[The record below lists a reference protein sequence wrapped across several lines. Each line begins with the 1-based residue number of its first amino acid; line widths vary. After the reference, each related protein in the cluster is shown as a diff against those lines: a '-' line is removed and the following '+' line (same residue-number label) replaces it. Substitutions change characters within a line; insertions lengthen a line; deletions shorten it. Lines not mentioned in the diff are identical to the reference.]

1 MSIKEQLELARQE
14 LLDMGLRGNPML
26 HVPRNSKFLEMMEGD
41 TSFVFHVLTVERK
54 PFGFMG
60 LAQDDAGEEQ
70 DDAEEEIL
78 LEEDS
83 EEEEVVDIAWEALN
97 ARRLPTSIPED
108 RLDSRLIKIES
119 EAHTQLQEQGIDVLY
134 LALGFL
140 EWYEDPNAQ
149 TPRFAPLV
157 LVPVELSRESVESR
171 YRVSYTGTDLGPN
184 LNLGAKL
191 KGEFRLKLPDF
202 DEEFDPANYMEAV
215 EAIIAD
221 QPRWRVH
228 PDRMVLGFFSFGKF
242 QMYVDLDPANW
253 PDQGALLENQQLSKL
268 FGGGYQSDAG
278 LLEEISGHD
287 ALKAPETL
295 HLVKDADSS
304 QMEAI
309 LAVMEGANLV
319 IQGPPGTGKSQTI
332 TNLIGEAL
340 ARGKTVLFVAQ
351 KMAALDVV
359 KVRLDECHLG
369 DAVLELHSHKS
380 NKKTVLDSLSRV
392 FDQGKPSSPDR
403 EADYRRLREV
413 REYLDSYVEDVGA
426 PVLHSGLDYVQ
437 CLGHMLQLRKDS
449 RLDELP
455 LIPFDLLRDWDREVL
470 GRGERAMAG
479 VQDHLREFGPSE
491 DNPFS
496 LSRRDSLS
504 PNEDQVLTRL
514 VADSTARLQ
523 QLMDDAQGLAQAMKV
538 PNPVGFSDI
547 SVLHRAGKRA
557 LDAPHLQGVRVSTHE
572 WQVRRD
578 DIREAITSG
587 AEMSRLRAALSEMFI
602 DAAFEADLLPVRLGL
617 AGRADKWWRAFSGD
631 YRKAKADLRGLMKGP
646 PTGKPIQWLAWVDD
660 LLAYQKHYKR
670 FRELEPVCR
679 SLFGAQWQGMRS
691 DWTVLERLST
701 WIIELYEAI
710 GKGDLPEG
718 LADFLEGDPDLKS
731 WEGHVESLEKRSS
744 LLQSMLDDLQMLL
757 RWEAEDGATYSLD
770 EWRSL
775 LQGWK
780 DTSRLYAMT
789 RFNQLE
795 REIEAAGLGSL
806 IPRLRDW
813 RKSQDVLVDWLRLS
827 YFSGLVDTA
836 YADKARIGQ
845 FDRLAH
851 ERMIREFSQL
861 DQSAFSFAQENL
873 VSHLYEALP
882 SFHAPGEMDILR
894 REFAKKRRHLP
905 IRRLISEA
913 GGVIQRIKPVFMM
926 SPMSVA
932 TYLPQGK
939 IHFDL
944 VIFDEASQI
953 PAPEALGAIIRGN
966 QAVVVGD
973 SKQMPPS
980 NFFSRAVEITDE
992 EAELSATADVESI
1005 LGLMLAQGV
1014 PERMLR
1020 WHYRSRHHSL
1030 IAVSNDQFYQNQLL
1044 IFPSPGGSLHAR
1056 GLRSHHLPHTHYDR
1070 GRSRVNLAEAQ
1081 AVARAVLDHAI
1092 ATPELSLGV
1101 VAFSTGQREVILLE
1115 VERLRREHPES
1126 EPFFRHHDGGDE
1138 FFIKNLE
1145 NVQGDERDVIFIS
1158 IGYGFTA
1165 TGLLGQNFGPLNA
1178 QGGERRLNV
1187 LITRSRLAM
1196 DVFSN
1201 FRADDLRVDANSPF
1215 GVRALKA
1222 FLHYA
1227 ETGDLPKGQESD
1239 KEPDSPFEV
1248 EVMRSIER
1256 LGYEVEPQV
1265 GSNGFYID
1273 LAVRD
1278 PNKPGR
1284 YVLAVECDG
1293 ASYHSSAIARE
1304 RDRLRQSVLEGLGWN
1319 FHRIWSTEWFRNAR
1333 GEIER
1338 VKEAIESALRS
1349 AEASSKAAGVTRKNA
1364 NAAETAPQSPQIER
1378 EEESEERGNI
1388 SVPPY
1393 KPVDPRTLG
1402 LPANV
1407 SNFHE
1412 IHDARLSS
1420 AVLAIIEGEGP
1431 VHNQLL
1437 TTRILSAV
1445 GLSRAGS
1452 RIQQRVL
1459 ETINKLEK
1467 RRLVSFDGEF
1477 AHPLDG
1483 SANPPIRD
1491 WCASPDAPNDFEYVP
1506 DSELVHAIFVTV
1518 KDAHSI
1524 HPDDCMGAAISLLG
1538 FKRLTRSVR
1547 ERLQPVLDEMIESRM
1562 LKSVSDRLQVSD
1574 EAG

>member
-1 MSIKEQLELARQE
+1 MSIKAQLELARQE

-26 HVPRNSKFLEMMEGD
+26 HVPRNSKFLEIMEGD
-41 TSFVFHVLTVERK
+41 TSFVFQTLTAERK
-54 PFGFMG
+54 AFGFRG
-60 LAQDDAGEEQ
+60 LAEDGEGDEQ
-70 DDAEEEIL
+70 DDLEGEIL
-78 LEEDS
+78 S
-83 EEEEVVDIAWEALN
+83 EAGDEAEAAVDFAWEALN
-97 ARRLPTSIPED
+97 ARQLPTRLSDD
-108 RLDSRLIKIES
+108 RLDARLIKMES
-119 EAHTQLQEQGIDVLY
+119 EAHTLLQEQGIDVLY

-157 LVPVELSRESVESR
+157 LVPVELSRESVKSR
-171 YRVSYTGTDLGPN
+171 YRVTYTGSDLGPN

-191 KGEFRLKLPDF
+191 KGEFRLQLPDF
-202 DEEFDPANYMEAV
+202 EDEFDFSAYLEAV
-215 EAIIAD
+215 ETTIAN
-221 QPRWRVH
+221 QARWRVH

-242 QMYVDLDPANW
+242 QMYVDLDPGNW
-253 PDQGALLENQQLSKL
+253 PDESALLENMQLKKL
-268 FGGGYQSDAG
+268 FESGFQSDAD
-278 LLEEISGHD
+278 LLEGVSGHD
-287 ALKAPETL
+287 ALREPETL

-332 TNLIGEAL
+332 TNLVGEAL

-351 KMAALDVV
+351 KMAALEVV
-359 KVRLDECHLG
+359 KTRLDECHLG
-369 DAVLELHSHKS
+369 DSVLELHSHKS
-380 NKKTVLDSLSRV
+380 NKKAVLESLKAV
-392 FDQGKPSSPDR
+392 FDQGKPTSPDR

-413 REYLDSYVEDVGA
+413 REYLDGYVEDVGA
-426 PVLHSGLDYVQ
+426 PVLGSGLNYVQ

-455 LIPFDLLRDWDREVL
+455 LIPFDLLRHWDREAL

-479 VQDHLREFGPSE
+479 VRDHLREFGPSD
-491 DNPFS
+491 DNPFNR
-496 LSRRDSLS
+496 SRRDSLS

-514 VADSTARLQ
+514 VSDSSTRLQ
-523 QLMDDAQGLAQAMKV
+523 QLMDDAHGLAQAMKV
-538 PNPVGFSDI
+538 PSPTSFSDI

-557 LDAPHLQGVRVSTHE
+557 LDAPHLQGIRVSTHE

-578 DIREAITSG
+578 DIREAVSSG
-587 AEMSRLRAALSEMFI
+587 AEMARLRAALSEVFI
-602 DAAFEADLLPVRLGL
+602 DAAFEADLLPVRMGL
-617 AGRADKWWRAFSGD
+617 AGRADKWWRVFSGA
-631 YRKAKADLRGLMKGP
+631 YRKAKTDLRGLMKGP
-646 PTGKPIQWLAWVDD
+646 LTGKPTQWLAWVDD
-660 LLAYQKHYKR
+660 LLAYQRHSKR

-679 SLFGAQWQGMRS
+679 SLFGAQWQGVRS
-691 DWTVLERLST
+691 DWPVLERLSS

-731 WEGHVESLEKRSS
+731 WEGHVEGLEKQSS
-744 LLQSMLDDLQMLL
+744 QLQSMLGDLKLLL
-757 RWEAEDGATYSLD
+757 RWEVQEGVEYSLAD
-770 EWRSL
+770 WRNL
-775 LQGWK
+775 LHGWR

-795 REIEAAGLGSL
+795 KEIEAAGLGSL
-806 IPRLRDW
+806 ISQLRDW
-813 RKSQDVLVDWLRLS
+813 RKSPDVLVDWLRHS
-827 YFSGLVDTA
+827 YFSGLVDSA

-861 DQSAFSFAQENL
+861 DQSAFSFAQEKL
-873 VSHLYEALP
+873 VSHLHEALP
-882 SFHAPGEMDILR
+882 SFHAAGEMDILR
-894 REFAKKRRHLP
+894 REFSKKRRHLP

-913 GGVIQRIKPVFMM
+913 GSVIQRIKPVFMM

-973 SKQMPPS
+973 SKQMPPT
-980 NFFSRAVEITDE
+980 NFFSRAVEISDE

-1044 IFPSPGGSLHAR
+1044 IFPSPGSNPHAR
-1056 GLRSHHLPHTHYDR
+1056 GLRFHHLAHTHYDR
-1070 GRSRVNLAEAQ
+1070 GGSRANLGEAQ
-1081 AVARAVLDHAI
+1081 AVARAVMDHAMT
-1092 ATPELSLGV
+1092 TPELSLGV
-1101 VAFSTGQREVILLE
+1101 VAFSTAQREVILLE
-1115 VERLRREHPES
+1115 VERLRREHPET
-1126 EPFFRHHDGGDE
+1126 EAFFRHHDGGDE

-1158 IGYGFTA
+1158 VGYGFTA
-1165 TGLLGQNFGPLNA
+1165 TGQLGQNFGPLNG

-1196 DVFSN
+1196 DVFAN

-1227 ETGDLPKGQESD
+1227 ETGDLPKGQETER
-1239 KEPDSPFEV
+1239 EPDSPFEL
-1248 EVMRSIER
+1248 EVMRAIER
-1256 LGYEVEPQV
+1256 LGYEVQPQV
-1265 GSNGFYID
+1265 GSKGFYID

-1278 PNKPGR
+1278 PAQPGR
-1284 YVLAVECDG
+1284 YILAVECDG

-1304 RDRLRQSVLEGLGWN
+1304 RDRLRQSVLEGLGWS

-1333 GEIER
+1333 GEIDRLRES
-1338 VKEAIESALRS
+1338 IESALRS
-1349 AEASSKAAGVTRKNA
+1349 AEASVKGVNVVKKPHDGA
-1364 NAAETAPQSPQIER
+1364 NRTPKGPLIER
-1378 EEESEERGNI
+1378 VAVPAQGSQASI
-1388 SVPPY
+1388 PPY
-1393 KPVDPRTLG
+1393 QPVDVKTLG
-1402 LPANV
+1402 LPRNV
-1407 SNFHE
+1407 VNFLDITE
-1412 IHDARLSS
+1412 AKLSS
-1420 AVLAIIEGEGP
+1420 AVLAVVEGEGP
-1431 VHNQLL
+1431 VHTQVL
-1437 TTRILSAV
+1437 TSRILSAV

-1452 RIQQRVL
+1452 RIQQRIL
-1459 ETINKLEK
+1459 DIINKLE
-1467 RRLVSFDGEF
+1467 RGHLISFDGEF
-1477 AHPLDG
+1477 AYPKDE
-1483 SANPPIRD
+1483 SSVPEIRD
-1491 WCASPDAPNDFEYVP
+1491 WCASPDAPNKFEYVP
-1506 DSELVHAIFVTV
+1506 DTELVYALYHTV

-1524 HPDDCMGAAISLLG
+1524 HPDDCMAAAINLLG
-1538 FKRLTRSVR
+1538 FKRLTASVR
-1547 ERLQPVLDEMIESRM
+1547 ERLQVVLDEMIETRA
-1562 LKSVSDRLQVSD
+1562 LRSVSDRLQIG
-1574 EAG
+1574 EEG